1 MKKRSASRQ
10 QLSVFMLAMMN
21 VAIIMN
27 LRGLP
32 MMAKEGL
39 AMVFFLLFAS
49 IIFLLPLLIFAE
61 NWHRKKK
68 LLCTRSDLDLLL

>member
-1 MKKRSASRQ
+1 
-10 QLSVFMLAMMN
+10 MLAMMN

-61 NWHRKKK
+61 N
-68 LLCTRSDLDLLL
+68 